1 MSRQGQYRWRA
12 RTLTWAVVIAFALA
26 PALSL
31 AFSVS
36 AGAFSAP
43 VMHAHDHGDADH
55 THDDRQLEHGAH
67 SAGHHHHDAI
77 HDAMDVDGDFSQD
90 RDPGLHVHFEVCCP
104 SVLAPPGIPEAAGH
118 VVATKYDL
126 APVETLHGSP
136 PKRLLRPPIS

>member
-1 MSRQGQYRWRA
+1 MSRRGQYRWRT
-12 RTLTWAVVIAFALA
+12 RTLTWAVAIAFALA
-26 PALSL
+26 PALSF

-55 THDDRQLEHGAH
+55 THHDHQLEHGAH
-67 SAGHHHHDAI
+67 NAGHHHHDAV
-77 HDAMDVDGDFSQD
+77 DVDGDFSQD

-104 SVLAPPGIPEAAGH
+104 SVLAPPGIPEAVRH
-118 VVATKYDL
+118 VVATRYDL